1 MYFKQFYLGCLA
13 HASYLIGS
21 AGEAVVVDPQR
32 DVDHYIAEAEAQGL
46 RIKYVIETHL
56 HADFV
61 SGHRELAARTGAEIV
76 FGKEAGATF
85 PHRAV
90 RDGDEIRIGKV
101 VLRIMETPGHTPE
114 SISVVVT
121 DTETGQG
128 ETGGEGKR
136 GTGNG
141 EGEPGQNVEL
151 RQDVDPEQ
159 QRMAA
164 PQPQKILTG
173 DTLFVGDVGRPDL
186 AGGKGYTPAMMAAM
200 MYDTLREKIL
210 KLPNATEVYP
220 AHGAGS
226 MCGRNMSQE
235 TSSTIGEQRQSN
247 YALQP
252 MSKDEFVRM
261 MTVDLPEA
269 PAYFPRDAEINRTG
283 APSLAAVP
291 RPEPL
296 TAEEVKRLAGSAGK
310 RSSHRETLG
319 GVLILPATL
328 AAEEP
333 ADGQADFAGEAEK
346 STGASLQILDVRGAA
361 EFGAAHLPGAINIG
375 LNGQFAIWAGTL
387 LAMDSPI
394 VIVAESEEQ
403 AAEAVVRLARVG
415 IESVKGYLAGGV
427 AAWNDAGFELTSVP
441 QITVYELNELITGQP
456 ALQIIDVRRPPEY
469 DSGHVPHAQPAPLLS
484 LRENVQNLTRELD
497 PTKPTAVICAGGY
510 RSSAATS
517 ILAQHGFSNLLN
529 VTGGTSAWIAAGFEI
544 SK

>member
-21 AGEAVVVDPQR
+21 DGEAVVVDPQR
-32 DVDHYIAEAEAQGL
+32 DVDQYIAEAEAQGL

-61 SGHRELAARTGAEIV
+61 SGHRELASRTGAEIV

-90 RDGDEIRIGKV
+90 RDGDEIRIGKIA
-101 VLRIMETPGHTPE
+101 LRIMETPGHTPE

-121 DTETGQG
+121 DTGRG
-128 ETGGEGKR
+128 EKGKV
-136 GTGNG
+136 
-141 EGEPGQNVEL
+141 EDEL
-151 RQDVDPEQ
+151 RHDLDNSTPGRTVAQ
-159 QRMAA
+159 MH
-164 PQPQKILTG
+164 PQKILTG

-210 KLPNATEVYP
+210 KLPDETEVYP

-226 MCGRNMSQE
+226 MCGRNLSPE
-235 TSSTIGEQRQSN
+235 TSSTIGEQRKSN

-283 APSLAAVP
+283 APSLAEVA
-291 RPEPL
+291 RPPAL
-296 TAEEVKRLAGSAGK
+296 TPEEVRKLVANAAKRRPHRGSPD
-310 RSSHRETLG
+310 R
-319 GVLILPATL
+319 VLVLPATP
-328 AAEEP
+328 AENSSE
-333 ADGQADFAGEAEK
+333 DKENSVGNG
-346 STGASLQILDVRGAA
+346 GALQILDVRNAA

-375 LNGQFAIWAGTL
+375 LSGQFAIWAGTL
-387 LAMDSPI
+387 LAMENPI
-394 VIVAESEEQ
+394 VIVAESEDQ

-415 IESVKGYLAGGV
+415 IESVQGYLAGGV
-427 AAWNDAGFELTSVP
+427 AAWSDAGFELAGVP
-441 QITVYELNELITGQP
+441 QITVYELNELITGQTP
-456 ALQIIDVRRPPEY
+456 LQIVDVRRPPEY
-469 DSGHVPHAQPAPLLS
+469 ENGHVPDAQSAPLLS
-484 LRENVQNLTRELD
+484 LRANIPSLARELD

-517 ILAQHGFSNLLN
+517 ILAQHGFSDLMN
-529 VTGGTSAWIAAGFEI
+529 VTGGTSAWIAAGYGV
-544 SK
+544 SKS